1 MMPNATNESLLS
13 KVWTLK
19 YAPQSVSEV
28 ILSKEN
34 HDHFSNL
41 TEITNNLL
49 FLGNTGCGKT
59 TLAKLLAK
67 KFAPNSYIFINASEE
82 SGIDI
87 VRNKISDFVSIMSFD
102 GNIKIVILDE
112 ADGLSQAAQQ
122 ALRGVMEEFLDDV
135 KFIITGNFKHKLIDA
150 IQSRCQDFEFA
161 VDIRTVLSRIVSIMD
176 MEGITLASEDKKS
189 LVTMVR
195 NYFPDIRKTIN
206 EIQKSCITGKFV
218 PVLDK
223 EETISTKIVEMLN
236 TKTNVWDIRKFT
248 LANETAFNNDY
259 HFLMRNLFDLFVN
272 EQNTARVLYTVDAM
286 YKHAIV
292 ADAEVNFT
300 GLLINLSK

>member
-1 MMPNATNESLLS
+1 MPNATSDSPLS

-19 YAPQSVSEV
+19 YAPQNISEV

-34 HDHFSNL
+34 ADIFCNL
-41 TEITNNLL
+41 SEITNNLL
-49 FLGNTGCGKT
+49 FLGNTGSGKT

-67 KFAPNSYIFINASEE
+67 RFAPNSYMVINASEE

-102 GNIKIVILDE
+102 GNIKIVVLDE
-112 ADGLSQAAQQ
+112 ADGLSTAAQG

-135 KFIITGNFKHKLIDA
+135 KFIITGNYPHKLIEA
-150 IQSRCQDFEFA
+150 IKSRCQDYEFA
-161 VDIRTVLSRIVSIMD
+161 VDIRSVLSRIVTIMD
-176 MEGITLASEDKKS
+176 MEGIPLQPEDKKS

-206 EIQKSCITGKFV
+206 EVQKACLTGKFI
-218 PVLDK
+218 PVLKK
-223 EETISTKIVEMLN
+223 EETISSTIVEMLN
-236 TKTNVWDIRKFT
+236 KKTNIWDIRKFT

-259 HFLMRNLFDLFVN
+259 HFLMKNLFDLFVA

-300 GLLINLSK
+300 GLLINLAK